1 MIAKI
6 QAWFATAKLALI
18 IGFCLGAGWIAFIGI
33 PWFQIL
39 PSYLDLRIDLAGY
52 ADLEE
57 QAVET
62 IEDAEELR
70 AEENTASVEAVKG
83 ERAGRDAEVQR
94 LIASYEAQI
103 ARLSEERSH
112 DQTVCPVRRI
122 VVPGELSVPSA
133 EELRAPDPG

>member
-1 MIAKI
+1 MIAKL
-6 QAWFATAKLALI
+6 QAWFATAKLVLVIGCVIGWGALY
-18 IGFCLGAGWIAFIGI
+18 FIGI
-33 PWFQIL
+33 PFLVEPYRSMEIA
-39 PSYLDLRIDLAGY
+39 LAGY

-62 IEDAEELR
+62 ITAAEELR

-83 ERAGRDAEVQR
+83 ERAGRTAEVDR

-122 VVPGELSVPSA
+122 IVPGELSVPSA
-133 EELRAPDPG
+133 EELRAPEPG